1 MVTWKYIIEGAYTLI
16 DDESDIGNLMHDF
29 NCTQA
34 SDMVFPLMAEKTK
47 YLKENPKRR
56 KHYVI
61 KYIDKNDS
69 LCLKIL
75 KGDERLAKELQD
87 GNQSYSGAED
97 EDQ

>member
-1 MVTWKYIIEGAYTLI
+1 MHFIIETLK
-16 DDESDIGNLMHDF
+16 SW
-29 NCTQA
+29 
-34 SDMVFPLMAEKTK
+34 VFDKKNRKEK
-47 YLKENPKRR
+47 EERR

-69 LCLKIL
+69 LYLKIL

-87 GNQSYSGAED
+87 GNQSYTGAGN

>member
-1 MVTWKYIIEGAYTLI
+1 MRLLSEYGILILQKKY
-16 DDESDIGNLMHDF
+16 
-29 NCTQA
+29 C
-34 SDMVFPLMAEKTK
+34 
-47 YLKENPKRR
+47 RR

-61 KYIDKNDS
+61 EYIDKNKF

-87 GNQSYSGAED
+87 GNQSYTGAGN